1 MNDNTPTREDLIE
14 LGYLKPG
21 DTLAKA
27 PKRERKIFL
36 DTVDLEYAERHGLT
50 IQEMKDFKKDM
61 IIEEEI
67 IRDHHIL
74 AARDK
79 SEAYASPQA
88 HYFGW

>member
-1 MNDNTPTREDLIE
+1 MNENTPTREDLIE

-50 IQEMKDFKKDM
+50 NQEMKDFKKDM
-61 IIEEEI
+61 MIEEEI
-67 IRDHHIL
+67 LRDHRIL

-88 HYFGW
+88 PYFGW